1 MSMPEIWHLGGV
13 AHNFGQNL
21 NNERTISIGQFLED
35 NFDNSDHL
43 RSVGRHRVLV
53 FSVANRAE

>member
-13 AHNFGQNL
+13 AHNFGQN
-21 NNERTISIGQFLED
+21 ERTISIGQCLED